1 VKFFVE
7 GGYYDSLEDIARL
20 LLLAAEGN
28 AAKAGI
34 ALRRAV
40 KRGAYAGPKRR
51 TSDDMLLLAA
61 RKIQL
66 QARAKR
72 KRCSDF
78 TAIKKLAGPG
88 WRTLYRKYQKRGL
101 TLKQIALLYADHVS
115 DKTTPTF

>member
-7 GGYYDSLEDIARL
+7 GGYYDDLEGIARL
-20 LLLAAEGN
+20 LLLAADGN
-28 AAKAGI
+28 AAKASI
-34 ALRRAV
+34 ALRRAIKKGV
-40 KRGAYAGPKRR
+40 YAGPKRR

-72 KRCSDF
+72 KQCSDF

-88 WRTLYRKYQKRGL
+88 WRTLYRKYQKRRQ
-101 TLKQIALLYADHVS
+101 TLRQIALLYADHVS
-115 DKTTPTF
+115 DKPAPTF